1 MLLIVWNNHWGSY
14 PYANNAYAIF
24 ACSQFFFERLVL
36 LMPKSAFT
44 EAHKIAIETL
54 TNARKEV
61 AMHQADLAKALGKDQ
76 SFISNIERGQRR
88 VDMIEFYAICQ
99 VLNVDSAGLYAEI
112 VQKLPKEI
120 DI

>member
-1 MLLIVWNNHWGSY
+1 ML
-14 PYANNAYAIF
+14 F
-24 ACSQFFFERLVL
+24 
-36 LMPKSAFT
+36 MPKSAFT
-44 EAHKIAIETL
+44 EAHKIAIEAL
-54 TNARKEV
+54 TNARKEA

-99 VLNVDSAGLYAEI
+99 VLNVDSAELYAEI
-112 VQKLPKEI
+112 VQKLPRDV